1 MGPMTDDDARRLR
14 MRGQRLE
21 PRASG
26 GACDVVRAVCGI
38 QAQDPAAA
46 RLSVR
51 VRSTGLTQAD
61 VDAEPG
67 LVRTWAW
74 RGTLHL
80 LAAEDVPWILSLV
93 AGPRIRG
100 AGARWRQLGL
110 DEPLYARARDV
121 LAAAVAEAP
130 RTRAELRAA
139 LAAEGIDATGQRLPH
154 LVARAAVEGVLVAG
168 LDDTYRAPGNAPP
181 PPRDEALAELARRYL
196 DAYGPAEPRDLAA
209 WSGLPAADVRAA
221 WATLEGRLEEVAVRG
236 RAAWMLAG
244 TAAPPPPPEPVV
256 RLLPAFDTAL
266 LGHRDRDLIVDH
278 EHARRVWPGGGW
290 LHPVLVVDGRA
301 AGTWRATRGAV
312 TVEPFAPLPPRAQE
326 ALEAE
331 IEDVARFSGGG
342 A

>member
-1 MGPMTDDDARRLR
+1 MTDDEVRRLR
-14 MRGQRLE
+14 MGGQRLE

-26 GACDVVRAVCGI
+26 GAVDVVRAVCGI
-38 QAQDPAAA
+38 QAQDAAAA

-51 VRSTGLTQAD
+51 VRSTGLTAAG

-80 LAAEDVPWILSLV
+80 LATEDAPWILSLV
-93 AGPRIRG
+93 AGPRVRG

-110 DEPLYARARDV
+110 DEALYARARDV

-168 LDDTYRAPGNAPP
+168 LDDTYRAYRNAPP
-181 PPRDEALAELARRYL
+181 PARDEAIAELARRYL
-196 DAYGPAEPRDLAA
+196 AAYGPAEPRDLAA

-236 RAAWMLAG
+236 RPAWVLAG
-244 TAAPPPPPEPVV
+244 AVAPPPPAEPVV

-266 LGHRDRDLIVDH
+266 LGHRSRDLIVDR
-278 EHARRVWPGGGW
+278 ERARRVWPGGGW
-290 LHPVLVVDGRA
+290 LHPVLLVDGRA
-301 AGTWRATRGAV
+301 AGTWRASRGRV
-312 TVEPFAPLPPRAQE
+312 TVEPFAPLPERARA
-326 ALEAE
+326 ALDAE
-331 IEDVARFSGGG
+331 MADVARFSAAG